1 MVKNSRRNRSRKQSS
16 SRRQK
21 GGNSAWQYV
30 AGQVGDGWTQ
40 FQNALTLQP
49 GQNLGTQQS
58 NNIVQIGNK
67 NVQDSQRFVGPD
79 LNKTMSGGKRRKGTR
94 RKGTR
99 RKGTRRKKGGNIGA
113 VISNAIVPF
122 SLVGL
127 NNFFGKR
134 KSRKH

>member
-1 MVKNSRRNRSRKQSS
+1 MVKRNRTRKQSS
-16 SRRQK
+16 LKHKKQSIKQK
-21 GGNSAWQYV
+21 GGDSAWQYV
-30 AGQVGDGWTQ
+30 ANQVGDGWTQ

-49 GQNLGTQQS
+49 GLNLGTQQS

-67 NVQDSQRFVGPD
+67 NVQDSQRFVGPN

-94 RKGTR
+94 KQ
-99 RKGTRRKKGGNIGA
+99 KGGNVGA

-134 KSRKH
+134 KTRKH

>member
-1 MVKNSRRNRSRKQSS
+1 MVKRNSRRNRQL
-16 SRRQK
+16 

-30 AGQVGDGWTQ
+30 SGQVGDGWTQ
-40 FQNALTLQP
+40 FQNALTLDNGNQLVQVGATTP
-49 GQNLGTQQS
+49 NTQNIQ
-58 NNIVQIGNK
+58 
-67 NVQDSQRFVGPD
+67 
-79 LNKTMSGGKRRKGTR
+79 NKTMSGGKRRKGTR

-99 RKGTRRKKGGNIGA
+99 RKGRRQKGGNIGA

>member
-1 MVKNSRRNRSRKQSS
+1 MVKKNSSRKQSRTKKQSS
-16 SRRQK
+16 SRKQK
-21 GGNSAWQYV
+21 GGDSAWQYV
-30 AGQVGDGWTQ
+30 ASQVGDGWTQ

-67 NVQDSQRFVGPD
+67 NVQDSQRFVGPN
-79 LNKTMSGGKRRKGTR
+79 LNKTMSGGRRRGTIRVKKEKG
-94 RKGTR
+94 
-99 RKGTRRKKGGNIGA
+99 KKGGNVGA
-113 VISNAIVPF
+113 IVGNAIVPF

-134 KSRKH
+134 KTRKH

>member
-67 NVQDSQRFVGPD
+67 NVHHIYLDRNSDEAGCY
-79 LNKTMSGGKRRKGTR
+79 
-94 RKGTR
+94 
-99 RKGTRRKKGGNIGA
+99 
-113 VISNAIVPF
+113 
-122 SLVGL
+122 LVACNEYDKNL
-127 NNFFGKR
+127 HLYRAFTPEYHLEIPR
-134 KSRKH
+134 TVQP